1 MDRGHPQLAALA
13 DALNPGVLGLIG
25 MAARAA
31 NQHGK
36 WCGVCGG
43 MAGDPQAIPILIGL
57 GITEL
62 SVSIPMIPSVKAQIR
77 QLNLADCQALAAQ
90 ALAMNTAAE
99 VRSLVGSRE

>member
-1 MDRGHPQLAALA
+1 
-13 DALNPGVLGLIG
+13 
-25 MAARAA
+25 
-31 NQHGK
+31 
-36 WCGVCGG
+36 
-43 MAGDPQAIPILIGL
+43 MAGDPQAIPILLGL

-62 SVSIPMIPSVKAQIR
+62 SVSIPTIPSVKAQIR